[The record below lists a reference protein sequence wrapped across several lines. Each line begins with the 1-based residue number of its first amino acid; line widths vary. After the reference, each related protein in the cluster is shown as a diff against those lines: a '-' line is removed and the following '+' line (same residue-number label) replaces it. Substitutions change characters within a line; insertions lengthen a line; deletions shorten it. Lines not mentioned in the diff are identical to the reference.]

1 MKSRRYIE
9 KLYRTNNYLLIILSV
24 NFGLLYAQESP
35 WRMADEGLHVGE
47 FDSPQKAEIG
57 DSKITIVKIDPDY
70 YDFKL
75 LSASENNDSSL
86 TVRQWAQK
94 HNLIA
99 AVNAGMYQQDYRTS
113 VGYMKNFD
121 HVNNP
126 SFNKGNTIFVFNAL
140 DSTVKPAQI
149 IDRTCQ
155 DFETIRQRYH
165 SMVQSI
171 RMINC
176 HQENVWSQQPKKWS
190 MVVLG
195 ADMEGNI
202 LFIFSRSPYS
212 VHDFINILLQLPISI
227 YNAMYLEGG
236 AEATLYFSAGDIK
249 LEKFG
254 SFENAFVEYD
264 EINNPWP
271 VPNVLGIVKKEVKS
285 EK

>member
-1 MKSRRYIE
+1 MQ
-9 KLYRTNNYLLIILSV
+9 KLYHAIYFLLIVFPVCFGFLS
-24 NFGLLYAQESP
+24 AQESP
-35 WRMADEGLHVGE
+35 WRMADEGLYVGE
-47 FDSPQKAEIG
+47 FDSPQKSEIG

-75 LSASENNDSSL
+75 LSASENNDSSR

-94 HNLIA
+94 YNLVA

-113 VGYMKNFD
+113 VGYMRNFD

-126 SFNKGNTIFVFNAL
+126 SFNNGNTVFVFNAL

-155 DFETIRQRYH
+155 DFETIRQKYH

-176 HQENVWSQQPKKWS
+176 RQENVWSQQPKKWS

-195 ADMEGNI
+195 ADMEDNI

-212 VHDFINILLQLPISI
+212 VHDFINILLRLPISI

-236 AEATLYFSAGDIK
+236 PEATLYFSAGDVNF
-249 LEKFG
+249 EKTG
-254 SFENAFVEYD
+254 SFENTFLDSAA
-264 EINNPWP
+264 WP
-271 VPNVLGIVKKEVKS
+271 VPNVLGIVKKQVKS
-285 EK
+285 KK